1 MIISIIGSHG
11 TGKTTLG
18 NSLIAKLGNEWSVF
32 DDYYRKT
39 AQQLSYKTPQDAV
52 LENQAISQIS
62 STAMAGAAF
71 GAMFEWLES
80 IEGHG
85 IIDTGPPSILAYHRY
100 WLKVCD
106 TPISPYM
113 LRLAKTISQKIDA
126 FCYLPMGKITLEND
140 GIRSTDTI
148 FQKDID
154 QWVLCNNTDLE
165 VHESKVLMVESTE
178 IDERTEECIKMISSL
193 LRNQEIS
200 S

>member
-1 MIISIIGSHG
+1 MIISMIGSHG
-11 TGKTTLG
+11 TGKTTLC
-18 NSLIAKLGNEWSVF
+18 NSLITKLGNEWSIF

-39 AQQLSYKTPQDAV
+39 AQQLRYKTPREAV

-71 GAMFEWLES
+71 GAMLEWLES

-126 FCYLPMGKITLEND
+126 FCYLPMGKIALEND
-140 GIRSTDTI
+140 GIRSNDTI

-154 QWVLCNNTDLE
+154 QWVLCNNTDLK
-165 VHESKVLMVESTE
+165 VHENKVLMVESTE
-178 IDERTEECIKMISSL
+178 IDERTEECIKMIRSL
-193 LRNQEIS
+193 LRNQKKNS
-200 S
+200 